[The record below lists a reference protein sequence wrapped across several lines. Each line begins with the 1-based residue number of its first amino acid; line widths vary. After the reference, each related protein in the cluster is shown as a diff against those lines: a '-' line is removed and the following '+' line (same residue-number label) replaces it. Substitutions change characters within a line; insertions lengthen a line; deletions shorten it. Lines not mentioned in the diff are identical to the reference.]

1 MTIREIISSLLD
13 RADIVEQEAITYGD
27 DAALQEAEIMREAAK
42 KLSFDKH
49 SGHAEWVE
57 LDGVV
62 RCSHCESVF
71 NEPTAYCPACG
82 ADMSKRDIL
91 NNSTREEIISSLVDQ
106 ANDKE
111 QQANNDEYLIFY
123 NDAEY
128 LRAAINMLK
137 ADDLKLKGMSK

>member
-1 MTIREIISSLLD
+1 
-13 RADIVEQEAITYGD
+13 
-27 DAALQEAEIMREAAK
+27 
-42 KLSFDKH
+42 
-49 SGHAEWVE
+49 
-57 LDGVV
+57 
-62 RCSHCESVF
+62 
-71 NEPTAYCPACG
+71 
-82 ADMSKRDIL
+82 MSKRDIL